1 MNYDVVI
8 VGSGVAGLTAAIYAA
23 RAGKSAII
31 LENSIIGGTTAT
43 LESIENY
50 PGFVGK
56 SGADLINIMI
66 GQVMQLSVPI
76 EMQNIDH
83 IDYDNKTIIF
93 TDGQKCGYKALIL
106 STGTSYIPLNVKGE
120 ERLKFRGISYCA
132 TCDGRLYKDKKIVVV
147 TNGAKGADSI
157 DYLNN
162 LASELI
168 VLDITNL
175 YKNDK
180 LTVYNNVSV
189 LEVIGT
195 DYVEGIEFVSDN
207 KNMSLDC
214 AAVFV
219 CLGKNSDTRL
229 FDGKITLNNNKV
241 ITDDS
246 MRTNIESVFAAGDI
260 RDKNLRQIIT
270 ACADGAIAATEAVKY
285 ISSIEK

>member
-93 TDGQKCGYKALIL
+93 TDGQKYGYKALIL

-214 AAVFV
+214 AAAFV

-260 RDKNLRQIIT
+260 RDKKLRQIIT